1 MIRIPITMCHG
12 INPEGDYR
20 LTAEHL
26 DLLVGIAREMGFESI
41 DYDQLSAWREGG
53 ELPARPIMFDFDH
66 PVKSM
71 RYEIHETLAR
81 HGYSG
86 NLFVNTGW
94 LDPEAEGYG
103 EKTATWEELGE
114 LMELGWHIGA
124 HTVTHP
130 NLSELVAE
138 DPEGEKLQWELET
151 CDAAIEEHLGIKPR
165 DFAFT
170 GTSWSSVAEQK
181 VMARYRCGRLWI
193 VGTHYQADGEEIR
206 YADLVGV
213 TGADEADGGPPQAA
227 RYITRKTHPYRLPSM
242 EIQRPL
248 VYSPEAFRAYLAGAL
263 TADD

>member
-1 MIRIPITMCHG
+1 MSVHAREAFFLPGPRPPGRFCLLHLPTGPVRGCVLFVPPFAEEM
-12 INPEGDYR
+12 NKSR
-20 LTAEHL
+20 RMVALTAEHL

-130 NLSELVAE
+130 NLSELVGE
-138 DPEGEKLQWELET
+138 DPEGEKLQWELV
-151 CDAAIEEHLGIKPR
+151 L
-165 DFAFT
+165 
-170 GTSWSSVAEQK
+170 
-181 VMARYRCGRLWI
+181 
-193 VGTHYQADGEEIR
+193 
-206 YADLVGV
+206 
-213 TGADEADGGPPQAA
+213 
-227 RYITRKTHPYRLPSM
+227 
-242 EIQRPL
+242 
-248 VYSPEAFRAYLAGAL
+248 
-263 TADD
+263 